1 MKPKLPLTILA
12 VLILGGIA
20 AYTIV
25 QKSDH
30 APVSSSESAHG
41 AAAAEETPKGPH
53 GGKLFR
59 DGDFATELAIFET
72 GVPPEFRAWFTQG
85 EKPLA
90 PSTVK
95 LDVQL
100 TRPGN
105 VVDHYTF
112 KPEGDYLRGSSEVYE
127 PHSFTYLIV
136 AQHGGKTHRWEIA
149 APEMQTTI
157 SAESARTAGVVAE
170 AAGPATLADTVVVYG
185 QVKLNGNK
193 IGRAIPRFAG
203 MVREARK
210 ELGDTVTAGEVVAIV
225 ESNETLTTFEVK
237 APIAG
242 IIVERAT
249 TAGEA
254 AAEGAPLYVIAD
266 LADVWIDLN
275 IQKRDHGR
283 VRVGQSVTIHADD
296 GGPEANGKLA
306 WLSPLGSVES
316 QTLSARVVMPNP
328 DGRWRP
334 GLFVRGAITVAEIPV
349 PVAVKESGLQTLFS
363 FTVVFSQHGE
373 LYQARPL
380 EVGRRS
386 GGYVEVLKGLRA
398 GEPYVAENSFL
409 IKADIGK
416 SGASHD
422 H

>member
-1 MKPKLPLTILA
+1 MKLKLPLSILA
-12 VLILGGIA
+12 VLVLGGIA
-20 AYTIV
+20 AYTLV
-25 QKSDH
+25 KKGDH
-30 APVSSSESAHG
+30 GPVSSSESAHG
-41 AAAAEETPKGPH
+41 GTTTEETPKGPH

-59 DGDFATELAIFET
+59 DRDFATELAIFET

-85 EKPLA
+85 GKPLP
-90 PSTVK
+90 PSAVN

-100 TRPGN
+100 TRPGD

-112 KPEGDYLRGSSEVYE
+112 KPQGDFLRGSAEVYE

-136 AQHGGKTHRWEIA
+136 AQHDGKTHRWELA

-157 SAESARTAGVVAE
+157 LAEIARTAGVVAE
-170 AAGPATLADTVVVYG
+170 PAGPVTLAETIAVYG

-193 IGRAIPRFAG
+193 VGRAIPRFAG
-203 MVREARK
+203 LVREAHK
-210 ELGDTVTAGEVVAIV
+210 QLGDSVRAGEVVAVV
-225 ESNETLTTFEVK
+225 ESNESLTTFEVK
-237 APIAG
+237 APIGG
-242 IIVERAT
+242 IVVERAT

-254 AAEGAPLYVIAD
+254 AAEGAPLYIIAD
-266 LADVWIDLN
+266 LAEVWIDLN
-275 IQKRDHGR
+275 IQKRDQGR
-283 VRVGQSVTIHADD
+283 VQIGQTVTLHADD
-296 GGPEANGKLA
+296 GRPEATGKIA
-306 WLSPLGSVES
+306 WFSPFGSVES

-334 GLFVRGAITVAEIPV
+334 GLFVKGAITVAENPV

-363 FTVVFSQHGE
+363 FRVVFSQHGD

-380 EVGRRS
+380 EIGRRS

-398 GEPYVAENSFL
+398 GELYVTENSFL